1 MSLLVFLIILIK
13 NSDNIIFF
21 IRTIFLG
28 VIGFIAFGAKLISQ
42 DAFFGNHMQDS
53 QTIEIAT
60 LMLLL
65 TNIALCSSELGF
77 LLGNK
82 LKLPQQVKV
91 HYEKNIFFIVTAI
104 SILFIG
110 ALIIKSHGSL
120 VISGGSYGSEEEKST
135 MLVSNLNIIAN
146 ILFYTLILM
155 YFKFKDIY
163 KIDKKKYLYSIFF
176 LFVYL
181 FIFAE
186 FLRGVRMDALNGIFG
201 TIILYLIYTNK
212 KLKIT
217 PIIFIGGVVLFVVM
231 QIMGMLRSALSF
243 LSFDEIL
250 KIISRGFVQIFEGS
264 RSGVM
269 FYQGTVN
276 DIATT
281 FSGTIMMLKE
291 NTIDYYYGSS
301 YLDYILRTPPQ
312 FMYPNRPEDLAWIF
326 VNNGF
331 TSGGGFFE
339 LAEAY
344 LNFGLLGAFIVPFI
358 ISFVFSSS
366 FKIFVLNKYSIFH
379 SILLFSLLSGFMRG
393 VLYQTFTFYKAIVTG
408 FILYFIFYILLGII
422 NMRKVKLNGAQT

>member
-21 IRTIFLG
+21 IRTFFLG

-176 LFVYL
+176 LFFYL

-201 TIILYLIYTNK
+201 SIILYLIYTNK

-250 KIISRGFVQIFEGS
+250 DVISRGFVQIFEGS

-331 TSGGGFFE
+331 TSGGGYFE

-422 NMRKVKLNGAQT
+422 NMRKVKLNGV

>member
-21 IRTIFLG
+21 IRTFFLG

-82 LKLPQQVKV
+82 LKLPQQAKV
-91 HYEKNIFFIVTAI
+91 HYEKNILFIVTAI

-135 MLVSNLNIIAN
+135 MLVSNLNVIAN

-163 KIDKKKYLYSIFF
+163 KIDKKKYLYGIFF
-176 LFVYL
+176 LFFYL

-201 TIILYLIYTNK
+201 SIILYLIYTNK

-243 LSFDEIL
+243 LSFNEIL
-250 KIISRGFVQIFEGS
+250 DVISRGFVQIFEGS

-269 FYQGTVN
+269 LYQGTVN

-422 NMRKVKLNGAQT
+422 NMRKVKLNGV

>member
-21 IRTIFLG
+21 IRTFFLG

-176 LFVYL
+176 LFFYL

-201 TIILYLIYTNK
+201 SIILYLIYTNK

-250 KIISRGFVQIFEGS
+250 DVISRGFVQIFEGS

-422 NMRKVKLNGAQT
+422 NMRKVKLNGV

>member
-1 MSLLVFLIILIK
+1 
-13 NSDNIIFF
+13 
-21 IRTIFLG
+21 
-28 VIGFIAFGAKLISQ
+28 
-42 DAFFGNHMQDS
+42 MQDS

-176 LFVYL
+176 LFFYL

-201 TIILYLIYTNK
+201 SIILYLIYTNK

-231 QIMGMLRSALSF
+231 QIMGMLRSALNF

-250 KIISRGFVQIFEGS
+250 KVISRGFVQIFEGS

-331 TSGGGFFE
+331 TSGGGYFE

-422 NMRKVKLNGAQT
+422 NMRKVKLNGVQT